1 MILMT
6 MKSNNT
12 QLSNYVHLILQ
23 EEVFG
28 AQAFVYHGSHAAPK
42 DFLPAL
48 LQDQFRPGAAA
59 GSMYGK
65 GLYTVYDLESGITG
79 KGSYGEYIYK
89 LKVNLYGCIS
99 FDSDT
104 TKQIY
109 KKDLTPAQQAEMLD
123 LPDNVVKK
131 LESLKPNEGAP
142 DEISSDLALQASKF
156 LSNEVKGLIY
166 TGRRDGK
173 VALLYDATIAV
184 PIAWKKFKNV
194 RWTKVDKDSIRSA
207 MSKAPAGD
215 WQKEKYEVPVS
226 VQLEKQFKK
235 LKELADLPVG
245 QRVIEGDVLCYGD
258 IAKDV
263 AEAIPEG
270 LQINGELN
278 LSGIQMKSLPAG
290 IKVEGNVFIGG
301 GSVIE
306 SLPPD
311 LQVGGTLSIAGS
323 SIVGI
328 PPGFSTNGNVYIMS
342 DKMTSLPP
350 SLKVG
355 GELIIR
361 NCPVPEIPAGL
372 QVGKS
377 IAIKQSPEFKK
388 LPNDL
393 TVNGNL
399 RLEGTGLRTL
409 PSNLTVKGY
418 LWMSEQGVDGLPAG
432 LKVEGDLYLG
442 DTQTYGLKLP
452 DDIVVGGIIRTQK
465 SMYDQD
471 RLNNENW
478 EIKNKRRNVQK
489 ESRDLLRSLVKEV
502 LSQV

>member
-1 MILMT
+1 MS
-6 MKSNNT
+6 MKNT
-12 QLSNYVHLILQ
+12 HEQLTNYIHLILQ
-23 EEVFG
+23 EQVFG
-28 AQAFVYHGSHAAPK
+28 AQAFVYHGSRAAPK
-42 DFLPAL
+42 DFLPLL
-48 LQDQFRPGAAA
+48 LQDKFRPGVAA

-104 TKQIY
+104 TKLIY
-109 KKDLTPAQQAEMLD
+109 KKDLTPAQQAEMFG
-123 LPDNVVKK
+123 LPDSVVKK
-131 LESLKPNEGAP
+131 LKALKPNEGAP

-173 VALLYDATIAV
+173 VALLYDASIAV

-194 RWTKVDKDSIRSA
+194 RWTKVNKDDIRSA
-207 MSKAPAGD
+207 MSKAPAGE

-226 VQLEKQFKK
+226 AQLERQFKK
-235 LKELADLPVG
+235 LKELADLPPG
-245 QRVIEGDVLCYGD
+245 QRVIEGDISCYGD
-258 IAKDV
+258 IAQEV

-270 LQINGELN
+270 LQINGELH
-278 LSGIQMKSLPAG
+278 LSGIRLKSLPAG

-311 LQVGGTLSIAGS
+311 LQVGSTLSIAGS

-328 PPGFSTNGNVYIMS
+328 PPGFSTNGSMYIMS
-342 DKMTSLPP
+342 DKVTSIPP

-355 GELIIR
+355 GELIVR

-388 LPNDL
+388 LPDNL

-418 LWMSEQGVDGLPAG
+418 LWLSEQGIDSLPSG

-442 DTQTYGLKLP
+442 DTETYGLKLP
-452 DDIVVGGIIRTQK
+452 EDVDIGGTIRTQK
-465 SMYDQD
+465 SMSDQA
-471 RLNNENW
+471 RLNNQNW
-478 EIKNKRRNVQK
+478 EIRHRRRYPETKK
-489 ESRDLLRSLVKEV
+489 ESRNLLRSLVKEV
-502 LSQV
+502 LSQT